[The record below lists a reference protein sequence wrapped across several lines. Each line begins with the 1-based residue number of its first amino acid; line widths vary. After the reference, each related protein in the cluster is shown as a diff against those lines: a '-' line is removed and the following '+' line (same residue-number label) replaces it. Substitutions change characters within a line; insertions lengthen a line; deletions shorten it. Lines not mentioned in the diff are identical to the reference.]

1 MEKIFNI
8 NKILFNVCVLNT
20 DIFYNQPTSCMNHY
34 PICHMPIK
42 HNSTNLNVMVTEA
55 IKNSIYIS
63 DNSKNYEA
71 GFMPSL
77 QTITEF

>member
-1 MEKIFNI
+1 
-8 NKILFNVCVLNT
+8 
-20 DIFYNQPTSCMNHY
+20 MNHY

-42 HNSTNLNVMVTEA
+42 HNSTNLNLMVTEA

>member
-1 MEKIFNI
+1 
-8 NKILFNVCVLNT
+8 
-20 DIFYNQPTSCMNHY
+20 MNHY

-42 HNSTNLNVMVTEA
+42 RNSTNLNLIMVTEA
-55 IKNSIYIS
+55 IKNSINIS